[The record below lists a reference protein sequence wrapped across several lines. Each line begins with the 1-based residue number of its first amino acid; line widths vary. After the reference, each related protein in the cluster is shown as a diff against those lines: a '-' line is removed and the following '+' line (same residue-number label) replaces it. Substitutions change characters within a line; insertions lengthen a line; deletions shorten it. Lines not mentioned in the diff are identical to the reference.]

1 ADILWRND
9 SGTLAEWQM
18 NNGQILAG
26 PQIASTPDLSWHV
39 IGTGDFNGDH
49 KTDIL
54 WRNDSGTLAEW
65 TMDGAQVLAG
75 PQIGS
80 IPDATWK
87 TVAHHYDF
95 V

>member
-1 ADILWRND
+1 MAHEQWPDPGRPADRLH
-9 SGTLAEWQM
+9 
-18 NNGQILAG
+18 
-26 PQIASTPDLSWHV
+26 PDLSWHV